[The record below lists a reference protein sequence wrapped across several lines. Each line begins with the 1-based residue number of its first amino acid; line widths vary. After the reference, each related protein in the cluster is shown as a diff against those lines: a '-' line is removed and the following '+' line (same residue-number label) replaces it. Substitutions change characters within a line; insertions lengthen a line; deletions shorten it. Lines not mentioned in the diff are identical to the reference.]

1 MSALM
6 GSRGVAPERRRASAS
21 TVEAVSEPNDDVHHA
36 AAVGTGRNVGT
47 ALMSRIQG
55 RRVDILWRRL
65 LTVIGE
71 KGAAESELGCAVAV
85 GHEAEV
91 ADTVEAIGQ
100 GVKEEAANE
109 LIGLELHDLG
119 GAALTVI
126 LPSKGDMVVVECD
139 EAAIGNG
146 DAVSVAAE
154 IGENLGWSAER
165 LFGIDDPV
173 DVPHGGEMG
182 GEGCGLGEMR
192 QIAEEA

>member
-1 MSALM
+1 M
-6 GSRGVAPERRRASAS
+6 
-21 TVEAVSEPNDDVHHA
+21 SEPDDDAHDA

-47 ALMSRIQG
+47 ALMGRVQG

-71 KGAAESELGCAVAV
+71 KKAAEGELGCAVAV

-91 ADTVEAIGQ
+91 ADAMEAVGQ

-109 LIGLELHDLG
+109 FAGRELHDLG
-119 GAALTVI
+119 GAGLTVI
-126 LPSKGDMVVVECD
+126 LPSKGDMVVVEGD
-139 EAAIGNG
+139 EAAVGNG
-146 DAVSVAAE
+146 DAVSVTPE
-154 IGENLGWSAER
+154 IGENLGRSAER
-165 LFGIDDPV
+165 LLGIDDPV

-182 GEGCGLGEMR
+182 SEGRGLGEMR

>member
-65 LTVIGE
+65 LSVIGE

-85 GHEAEV
+85 GHEAKWR
-91 ADTVEAIGQ
+91 IRW
-100 GVKEEAANE
+100 K
-109 LIGLELHDLG
+109 
-119 GAALTVI
+119 
-126 LPSKGDMVVVECD
+126 PSGK
-139 EAAIGNG
+139 A
-146 DAVSVAAE
+146 
-154 IGENLGWSAER
+154 
-165 LFGIDDPV
+165 
-173 DVPHGGEMG
+173 
-182 GEGCGLGEMR
+182 
-192 QIAEEA
+192 

>member
-1 MSALM
+1 
-6 GSRGVAPERRRASAS
+6 
-21 TVEAVSEPNDDVHHA
+21 VSEPDNDAHHTT
-36 AAVGTGRNVGT
+36 AVGTGRNVGT

-126 LPSKGDMVVVECD
+126 LPSKGDMVVVEGD

-182 GEGCGLGEMR
+182 GEGRGLGEMR